1 MWYFIV
7 LLILVVFVIL
17 YMISM
22 QYAESAIAS
31 KYVKEDEE
39 IDMQATRKLTSQRV

>member
-1 MWYFIV
+1 MWYILV
-7 LLILVVFVIL
+7 LILLIVFVIL